1 MPYVYTSG
9 EMRLNQIQRIDPHS
23 GKKISDEKVVTIFP
37 ANLFVTGKDMLH
49 QAIREIQDDMVA
61 QVNMFESERRHLE
74 AKRLKERTEF
84 DIEMM
89 RELGYCSGIEN
100 YSRYFDRRKPG
111 ARPFCLIDY
120 FPG

>member
-1 MPYVYTSG
+1 
-9 EMRLNQIQRIDPHS
+9 
-23 GKKISDEKVVTIFP
+23 
-37 ANLFVTGKDMLH
+37 MLH

-61 QVNMFESERRHLE
+61 QVEMFESELRHLE

-84 DIEMM
+84 DLEMM

-120 FPG
+120 FPNDFLTGDR